1 MTFRSMRQGAVDR
14 SDLQI
19 NHDHDTTGST
29 QNTLHAKLLTM
40 ANDTKVEN
48 QWGSEQRSIMDVEVK
63 VDGNRGVKNK

>member
-1 MTFRSMRQGAVDR
+1 MRQTAVDR

-40 ANDTKVEN
+40 TDNNKVKN
-48 QWGSEQRSIMDVEVK
+48 RKCSEQGPMVDVEVK
-63 VDGNRGVKNK
+63 VEENRGVTNN